1 MVAWNKTR
9 ISQEQAIITNNT
21 TISNE
26 LQKQVKANSKL
37 LDVQGGTTVKEPKGR
52 TSTYVDPKVT
62 KAHQTAAAKAER
74 EQRQRQRAA
83 EKARKEAL
91 KKEVDEVKANYS
103 EQLAI
108 AMTAY
113 SKGDIAYSD
122 YIKTRHDAAVKYY
135 DKLGVIYG
143 KDSEEY
149 KKLLDDRAKADQ
161 DYQDQL
167 NDIKR
172 QDMELDHLRREESF
186 RKQYYDKTNAM
197 AYQNERLLDENLFQ
211 EKIRYIQQQQSL
223 YSAGSKEWHGL
234 ELQRTKEEAEHR
246 MQLQE
251 DFEKR
256 LLEYRK
262 EMGKINLA
270 EQEILE
276 KEGITRMFGVLKE
289 TGQMTQ
295 EEYDAIIEHIK
306 EKYKDLR
313 AEQNSPAATRQQ
325 GTDTLNKAKNRA
337 GVDDSNAGYNSDNP
351 AISSFSAFDA
361 VKQQKAVNEKLT
373 ELYNNDEITFAQYQ
387 EAKKQLSQETT
398 DKIIAAAQAAFSGI
412 SNLMGTA
419 SSYAQACSDLETAKI
434 SANYQKQIDA
444 AGSNSKKKERLEK
457 KRDKELAKV
466 KTKAN
471 RKAMKIEIAQALAST
486 ALAAINAY
494 ASGSKINVWLGPVAA
509 AMATAAGMMQIATIK
524 KQHQAEEAGYYV
536 GGFTGGKDYRKKAG
550 VVHEGEFVANHEAVN
565 NSNIQPVFSLIDEA
579 QKNNRVASL
588 TADDVTRT
596 LGNGGSTA
604 IVNAPKVSI
613 TTDNSDIEGTLLK
626 TNETL
631 SKLGQ
636 AIDDGIDVSMEK
648 FKRAERHWNH
658 LQNNK

>member
-1 MVAWNKTR
+1 
-9 ISQEQAIITNNT
+9 
-21 TISNE
+21 
-26 LQKQVKANSKL
+26 
-37 LDVQGGTTVKEPKGR
+37 
-52 TSTYVDPKVT
+52 
-62 KAHQTAAAKAER
+62 
-74 EQRQRQRAA
+74 
-83 EKARKEAL
+83 
-91 KKEVDEVKANYS
+91 
-103 EQLAI
+103 
-108 AMTAY
+108 
-113 SKGDIAYSD
+113 
-122 YIKTRHDAAVKYY
+122 
-135 DKLGVIYG
+135 
-143 KDSEEY
+143 
-149 KKLLDDRAKADQ
+149 
-161 DYQDQL
+161 
-167 NDIKR
+167 
-172 QDMELDHLRREESF
+172 
-186 RKQYYDKTNAM
+186 
-197 AYQNERLLDENLFQ
+197 
-211 EKIRYIQQQQSL
+211 
-223 YSAGSKEWHGL
+223 
-234 ELQRTKEEAEHR
+234 
-246 MQLQE
+246 
-251 DFEKR
+251 
-256 LLEYRK
+256 
-262 EMGKINLA
+262 
-270 EQEILE
+270 
-276 KEGITRMFGVLKE
+276 
-289 TGQMTQ
+289 MTQ

-631 SKLGQ
+631 SKLGLEPSAKQ
-636 AIDDGIDVSMEK
+636 
-648 FKRAERHWNH
+648 
-658 LQNNK
+658 

>member
-1 MVAWNKTR
+1 
-9 ISQEQAIITNNT
+9 
-21 TISNE
+21 
-26 LQKQVKANSKL
+26 
-37 LDVQGGTTVKEPKGR
+37 
-52 TSTYVDPKVT
+52 
-62 KAHQTAAAKAER
+62 
-74 EQRQRQRAA
+74 
-83 EKARKEAL
+83 
-91 KKEVDEVKANYS
+91 
-103 EQLAI
+103 
-108 AMTAY
+108 
-113 SKGDIAYSD
+113 
-122 YIKTRHDAAVKYY
+122 
-135 DKLGVIYG
+135 
-143 KDSEEY
+143 
-149 KKLLDDRAKADQ
+149 
-161 DYQDQL
+161 
-167 NDIKR
+167 
-172 QDMELDHLRREESF
+172 
-186 RKQYYDKTNAM
+186 M

-211 EKIRYIQQQQSL
+211 EKIRYIKQQQSL
-223 YSAGSKEWHGL
+223 YNVSSKEWHSL
-234 ELQRTKEEAEHR
+234 ELQRTKEETEHQ

-251 DFEKR
+251 DYEKQ

-262 EMGKINLA
+262 EMGKMTLA

-276 KEGITRMFGVLKE
+276 KEGVTRMYDVMKE

-295 EEYDAIIEHIK
+295 KEYDAIIDHIK
-306 EKYKDLR
+306 NKYKDLR
-313 AEQNSPAATRQQ
+313 AEQNSPAAIRQQ
-325 GTDTLNKAKNRA
+325 GTDALNKAKNRA
-337 GVDDSNAGYNSDNP
+337 GVDDSNAEYNSDNP

-361 VKQQKAVNEKLT
+361 VKQQKAVNEKLK
-373 ELYNNDEITFAQYQ
+373 ELYNADEITYAQYQ

-419 SSYAQACSDLETAKI
+419 SSYAQACSDLETARI

-444 AGSNSKKKERLEK
+444 AGNNSKKKERLEK

-471 RKAMKIEIAQALAST
+471 KKAMKIEIAQALAST

-536 GGFTGGKDYRKKAG
+536 GGFTGGKDYHKKAG

-565 NSNIQPVFSLIDEA
+565 NSKLRPVFSLIDEA

-596 LGNGGSTA
+596 LGNGASA
-604 IVNAPKVSI
+604 SIAYAPQVNV
-613 TTDNSDIEGTLLK
+613 TTDNSDIAGTLQK

-631 SKLGQ
+631 EKLGA

-648 FKRAERHWNH
+648 FKKAERHWNT